1 MLDGVALTEAV
12 GIVDVA
18 IDRVTAIANA
28 KLPGAEDEVAS
39 STSEF
44 RSFTPDTSSFSEVP
58 LAQELAHQH
67 QAAHQVFVETV
78 DGVIADL
85 KEFRQRLLDSMKAH
99 ENTDDAAHA
108 ALLSLGRTY
117 EDHHHFHADQS
128 YDQGRQEQA
137 TKLATSQS
145 GATGTHVLDSV
156 STPAQQDGADAQV
169 PTQPAAPAEQSSD
182 GTGF

>member
-28 KLPGAEDEVAS
+28 KLPGAEDEVTS

-67 QAAHQVFVETV
+67 RAAHQVFVETI

-85 KEFRQRLLDSMKAH
+85 QEFRQTLLDSMRAH

-108 ALLSLGRTY
+108 ALLSLGRSY
-117 EDHHHFHADQS
+117 QDDHEFHSDQN
-128 YDQGRQEQA
+128 YDQGRQEQGD
-137 TKLATSQS
+137 KLRTSRGGSDPHQTDS
-145 GATGTHVLDSV
+145 GYA
-156 STPAQQDGADAQV
+156 PAQDGAQTRTPTV
-169 PTQPAAPAEQSSD
+169 PPMQPPSD
-182 GTGF
+182 GTTY

>member
-28 KLPGAEDEVAS
+28 KLPGAEDEVTT

-58 LAQELAHQH
+58 LAQELALQH
-67 QAAHQVFVETV
+67 QAAHQVFVETI

-85 KEFRQRLLDSMKAH
+85 QEFRQTLLDSMKAH

-108 ALLSLGRTY
+108 ALLSLGQTY
-117 EDHHHFHADQS
+117 QDDHEFHS
-128 YDQGRQEQA
+128 ERNYEQGRLEQGNH
-137 TKLATSQS
+137 LLTSLGGGDPHQS
-145 GATGTHVLDSV
+145 DSGP
-156 STPAQQDGADAQV
+156 TPAQ
-169 PTQPAAPAEQSSD
+169 PTEPRQPTGPAPTTEPPSD
-182 GTGF
+182 GTTY

>member
-28 KLPGAEDEVAS
+28 KLPGAEDEVTS

-58 LAQELAHQH
+58 LAQELAQQH

-108 ALLSLGRTY
+108 ALLSLGRAY
-117 EDHHHFHADQS
+117 EGDHEFHSEQS
-128 YDQGRQEQA
+128 YEQGRQEQGDN
-137 TKLATSQS
+137 LRTSHGGGEPHPADS
-145 GATGTHVLDSV
+145 GT
-156 STPAQQDGADAQV
+156 TPPQHE
-169 PTQPAAPAEQSSD
+169 PAAPQAPTRPAPTTPPPAD
-182 GTGF
+182 GTTY